1 MRCIRLVAEHYL
13 PSAVRKKIVK
23 LRMNVLAMRANVNS
37 AHFSPQQID
46 KGRKDENFGLLNV
59 GFQIVDNVEGTKE
72 LVQRDGT
79 DKLDLGCEIMTWNE
93 IARDPRCVVHQQ
105 ISQRVFSPTFLNK
118 CIGVFLARRHLVG

>member
-59 GFQIVDNVEGTKE
+59 GFQIVDDVEWTKE
-72 LVQRDGT
+72 FVQRDGT
-79 DKLDLGCEIMTWNE
+79 DKLDLCREIVARNE
-93 IARDPRCVVHQQ
+93 IACDAGCVVH
-105 ISQRVFSPTFLNK
+105 
-118 CIGVFLARRHLVG
+118 